1 MLINIKPSDSILD
14 FCLPYK
20 KSFSDLVWPNSKI
33 ETWKMTPLNK
43 FINNKN
49 NYKVESYY
57 KTNVDNKEN
66 ILKEIDANN
75 IQFLKSNFF
84 KNNKMT
90 EIILS
95 NTSCSFEVFLPDN
108 FSSDYDINFS
118 SIVESDIWIFTYATN
133 PLKY

>member
-1 MLINIKPSDSILD
+1 MLINIKSSNSILD

-57 KTNVDNKEN
+57 KTSVDNKEN

-90 EIILS
+90 DIILS
-95 NTSCSFEVFLPDN
+95 NTSCYFEVFLPDN
-108 FSSDYDINFS
+108 FSSDYDTNFS
-118 SIVESDIWIFTYATN
+118 SIVESDI
-133 PLKY
+133 